1 MLCCPQKLPVEIKTK
16 TQNKWARRME
26 IPGHALGSSPQQK
39 AATPNGY
46 RLSSCQAWGCMV
58 LLRASP
64 TRHFRIRD
72 GVEWQVS
79 MRTVRRVLGHLL
91 FIKIFPPSS
100 RYQFDCK

>member
-16 TQNKWARRME
+16 RQNKWARRME
-26 IPGHALGSSPQQK
+26 IPGHTLDSSPQQK

-72 GVEWQVS
+72 GGGVAGFNEDSEKGTWTSPIYQNIS
-79 MRTVRRVLGHLL
+79 SIITLPVRL
-91 FIKIFPPSS
+91 
-100 RYQFDCK
+100 